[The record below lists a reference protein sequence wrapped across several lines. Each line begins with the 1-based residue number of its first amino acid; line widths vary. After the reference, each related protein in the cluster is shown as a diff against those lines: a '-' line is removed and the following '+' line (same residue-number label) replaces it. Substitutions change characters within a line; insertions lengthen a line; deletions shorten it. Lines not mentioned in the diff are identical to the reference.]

1 MLIPMEITFPKM
13 ALVEQRI
20 PSPRVEDVPAAIR
33 AEMEGLGVAAKVRPG
48 MPIALTAGSR
58 GISGIPLILRSVA
71 ARLREWGAEPFLAPA
86 MGSHGGAT
94 AEGQVAVL
102 ESLGISEAT
111 VGCPVRASMDT
122 VRIGSTAEGIPVL
135 IDRLA
140 YEAGGIVVI
149 NRVKAHTDY
158 FGPPESGL
166 LKMLTIGL
174 GKHQGALAAHR
185 NAVQM
190 GHAQAI
196 RSVARAM
203 IANAKL
209 LFGLG
214 IVENAY
220 DQTAAV
226 AACWPE
232 DFEETDNRL
241 LEQAKQLMA
250 RLPFDQL
257 DILIVDELG
266 KEISGSGMD
275 PNVIGRRMIFGEPG
289 VSTPVITRIVVRDLS
304 PKTYGSGVG
313 VGMAD
318 FVTQRLVDK
327 LDHRPTY
334 INCLTAQAPENARI
348 PMTAGHDREAVE
360 WAFMTAGA
368 VEARQ
373 ARVVR
378 IQNTLHLEHFYASE
392 ALQTEIEANSRLK
405 ICSEWAPL
413 AFREDGAIIPGE
425 IAVTA

>member
-1 MLIPMEITFPKM
+1 MLIPMEIAFPKM

-33 AEMEGLGVAAKVRPG
+33 AEMERLGVATRVRPG
-48 MPIALTAGSR
+48 MLIALTAGSR
-58 GISGIPLILRSVA
+58 GITGIPLILRSVA
-71 ARLREWGAEPFLAPA
+71 AQLREWGAEPFLVPA

-94 AEGQVAVL
+94 ADGQVAVL
-102 ESLGISEAT
+102 ESLGVSEAT

-122 VRIGSTAEGIPVL
+122 VRIGTSAEGIPVL
-135 IDRLA
+135 IDRMA
-140 YEAGGIVVI
+140 SEAGGIVVI
-149 NRVKAHTDY
+149 NRVKVHTDY

-174 GKHQGALAAHR
+174 GKHQGALTAHR

-203 IANAKL
+203 IGSAKL

-226 AACWPE
+226 ATCWPA
-232 DFEETDNRL
+232 DFEETDKRL

-250 RLPFDQL
+250 RLPFDRL

-289 VSTPVITRIVVRDLS
+289 MSTPVITRIVVRDLS

-318 FVTQRLVDK
+318 YVTQRLVDK

-348 PMTAGHDREAVE
+348 PMTATHDREAVE

-368 VEARQ
+368 VESRQ

-392 ALQTEIEANSRLK
+392 TLQEEIEANPTLK
-405 ICSEWAPL
+405 ICSEWAPM
-413 AFREDGAIIPGE
+413 AFGEDGAIIPDRL
-425 IAVTA
+425 AVTA

>member
-1 MLIPMEITFPKM
+1 MLIPMEIAFPRM
-13 ALVEQRI
+13 VLVEQHI

-33 AEMEGLGVAAKVRPG
+33 AEMHRLGVAARIRPG
-48 MPIALTAGSR
+48 MSIALTAGSR
-58 GISGIPLILRSVA
+58 GITGIPLILRTVA
-71 ARLREWGAEPFLAPA
+71 AQLKEWGAEPFLVPT

-94 AEGQVAVL
+94 TEGQIAVL

-111 VGCPVRASMDT
+111 MGCPIRASMET
-122 VRIGSTAEGIPVL
+122 VRIGTTAEGIPVL

-140 YEAGGIVVI
+140 HEAGGIVVI

-166 LKMLTIGL
+166 LKMLAIGL
-174 GKHQGALAAHR
+174 GKHQGALTAHR
-185 NAVQM
+185 NAVQL

-203 IANAKL
+203 IGSAKL

-226 AACWPE
+226 VACRPE
-232 DFEETDNRL
+232 DFEETDERL

-275 PNVIGRRMIFGEPG
+275 PNVIGRRMIFGEAP
-289 VSTPVITRIVVRDLS
+289 VTTPVITRIVVRDLS
-304 PKTYGSGVG
+304 PKTYGSAVG
-313 VGMAD
+313 VGMGD
-318 FVTQRLVDK
+318 YVTQRLVDK

-348 PMTAGHDREAVE
+348 PMTAVHDREAVE
-360 WAFMTAGA
+360 WAFMTAGE
-368 VEARQ
+368 VEPRRARL
-373 ARVVR
+373 VR

-392 ALQTEIEANSRLK
+392 ALRAEIEANPRLK
-405 ICSEWAPL
+405 ICGEWAPL
-413 AFREDGAIIPGE
+413 AFGEDGTIIPE
-425 IAVTA
+425 KIAVSE

>member
-1 MLIPMEITFPKM
+1 MLIPMEIGFPRM

-20 PSPRVEDVPAAIR
+20 PGPCVENVPAAIR
-33 AEMEGLGVAAKVRPG
+33 AEMERLGVAARVRPG
-48 MPIALTAGSR
+48 MKIALTAGSR
-58 GISGIPLILRSVA
+58 GITGIPLILRTVA
-71 ARLREWGAEPFLAPA
+71 AQLRDWGAEPFLAPA
-86 MGSHGGAT
+86 MGSHGGAN

-111 VGCPVRASMDT
+111 VVCPVRASMDT
-122 VRIGSTAEGIPVL
+122 VRIGTTAEGIPVL
-135 IDRLA
+135 IDRIA
-140 YEAGGIVVI
+140 SEADGIVVI

-174 GKHQGALAAHR
+174 GKHQGALVAHR

-203 IANAKL
+203 IGNAKL

-226 AACWPE
+226 TACWPE
-232 DFEETDNRL
+232 DFEGTDNRL

-250 RLPFDQL
+250 RLPFDRL

-275 PNVIGRRMIFGEPG
+275 PNVIGRRLIFGEPG

-348 PMTAGHDREAVE
+348 PMTAAHDREAVE
-360 WAFMTAGA
+360 WAFMTAGE
-368 VEARQ
+368 VDARQ
-373 ARVVR
+373 VRLVR
-378 IQNTLHLEHFYASE
+378 IQNTLHLEHFYASQ
-392 ALQTEIEANSRLK
+392 ALQAEIEANPRLK

-413 AFREDGAIIPGE
+413 AFREDGAIFPGS
-425 IAVTA
+425 IAASA